1 MTSEIE
7 QQVERLM
14 NRLRELGATIIIDPE
29 AEGPQSAP
37 FSYAL
42 SLDYSKKTMYFNG
55 GCDVDSVGHII
66 HEAGHL
72 LACRRTPAKSDEYAF
87 LGWEMAL
94 AMELDLLGDWLH
106 GQMDYGIINNENES
120 TDLGLLSDDELS
132 ELIEERIDYARSKG
146 LVVGDRPV
154 AIR

>member
-1 MTSEIE
+1 MTPE
-7 QQVERLM
+7 VERLL
-14 NRLRELGATIIIDPE
+14 NRLRELGAKIDIDPD
-29 AEGPQSAP
+29 ADGPQPAP
-37 FSYAL
+37 FSFKL
-42 SLDYSKKTMYFNG
+42 GLDYRKKILYFSG
-55 GCDVDSVGHII
+55 ECDEDSVGHII

-72 LACRRTPAKSDEYAF
+72 LACRKTPHKSDEYNF

-94 AMELDLLGDWLH
+94 AIELDLLGDWLH
-106 GQMDYGIINNENES
+106 GQMNYGVINNDNEG
-120 TDLGLLSDDELS
+120 TDLGLLSDEELS